1 MPMRDQARMLLFVKH
16 VRCCDSRIDFQNPC
30 MTMSQD
36 KIDSEN
42 SPQSGLL
49 NNDPRGFQNLSCHLL
64 TWINRTD
71 VATEQ
76 ES

>member
-1 MPMRDQARMLLFVKH
+1 
-16 VRCCDSRIDFQNPC
+16 

-42 SPQSGLL
+42 SLQSGLL